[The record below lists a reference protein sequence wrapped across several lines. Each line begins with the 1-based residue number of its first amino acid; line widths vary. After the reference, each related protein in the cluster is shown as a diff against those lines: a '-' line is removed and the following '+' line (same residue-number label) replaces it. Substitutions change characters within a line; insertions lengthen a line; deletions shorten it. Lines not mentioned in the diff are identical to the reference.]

1 MSAQKVQKKVAKV
14 GFDWKEM
21 EPVVGKVQEEF
32 EEVTE
37 ALTKGNDE
45 EIGEEIG
52 DLLFAVVNLARKT
65 GHEAELLLAATNRK
79 FVKRF
84 QKVEAA
90 LLESGSSL
98 DEATLEE
105 MDLLWEKAKTS

>member
-1 MSAQKVQKKVAKV
+1 MDQI
-14 GFDWKEM
+14 
-21 EPVVGKVQEEF
+21 
-32 EEVTE
+32 
-37 ALTKGNDE
+37 L
-45 EIGEEIG
+45 
-52 DLLFAVVNLARKT
+52 R
-65 GHEAELLLAATNRK
+65 LAATNRK

-105 MDLLWEKAKTS
+105 MDHRWE